1 MGAVLTSLIGSRFG
15 LAGVVAVLMG
25 LAIGGLWLDRAGLK
39 SDLSAEQ
46 AKTATLQAQ
55 IEAQNAA
62 VERMKADA
70 LAAQT
75 AADARARVAL
85 RPRAKPDTATVE
97 RLNSWLTSN

>member
-15 LAGVVAVLMG
+15 MAGVVAAILG
-25 LAIGGLWLDRAGLK
+25 LVIGGLLLDRSSLK
-39 SDLSAEQ
+39 AEVAERDAQ
-46 AKTATLQAQ
+46 IGKLQAD

-70 LAAQT
+70 LSAQT

>member
-1 MGAVLTSLIGSRFG
+1 MTALTSLIGSRFG

-25 LAIGGLWLDRAGLK
+25 LVIGGLWLDRAGLK

-62 VERMKADA
+62 VEKMKADA
-70 LAAQT
+70 LAVQT
-75 AADARARVAL
+75 AADARAIAAL
-85 RPRAKPDTATVE
+85 KPRPKPNTATIE
-97 RLNSWLTSN
+97 SLNQWLSGN